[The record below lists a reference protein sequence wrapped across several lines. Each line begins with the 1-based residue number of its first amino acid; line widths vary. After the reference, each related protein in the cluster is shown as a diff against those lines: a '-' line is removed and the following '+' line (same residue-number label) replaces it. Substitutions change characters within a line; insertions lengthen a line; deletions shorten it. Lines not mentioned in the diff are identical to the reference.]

1 MLASTKRKRS
11 RILFSMNTL
20 TIERR
25 AQIVSLLV
33 EGNGIN
39 AITRITGVAKNTVL
53 KLLRDLSEACEAF
66 HDEHVRGLTAKR
78 VQCDEIWAFCYA
90 KEKNVPAA
98 LKGRFGFGD
107 VWTWTAIDADSELMV
122 SWYVGRRNASA
133 AHVFMND
140 VASRIAN
147 RIQLTTDG
155 HAAYFQ
161 AVEDAFGRDIDYAM
175 LVKLYGE
182 DGDEEHRYSPAKC
195 VGIRKDAR
203 IGRPDPD
210 HASTS
215 FVEKHNQ
222 TMRQSMRRFTRLTAG
237 HSKKIDNYR
246 AAVALHFVHYNF
258 ARICQTIRCTPAMEA
273 GISDHVWNVQEL
285 VALAN

>member
-1 MLASTKRKRS
+1 
-11 RILFSMNTL
+11 MNTL

-53 KLLRDLSEACEAF
+53 KLLRDLSEACEKV
-66 HDEHVRGLTAKR
+66 HDERVRGLTAKR

-98 LKGRFGFGD
+98 LKGRFGYGD
-107 VWTWTAIDADSELMV
+107 VWTWTAIDADSKLMV
-122 SWYVGRRNASA
+122 AWYVGRRNAAA
-133 AHVFMND
+133 AHAFMND

-155 HAAYFQ
+155 HAVYFQ

-195 VGIRKDAR
+195 IGTRKDTR
-203 IGRPDPD
+203 IGLPDAD
-210 HASTS
+210 HISTS

-237 HSKKIDNYR
+237 HSKKIDNHR

-258 ARICQTIRCTPAMEA
+258 ARICQTVKSTPAMAA
-273 GISDHVWNVQEL
+273 GIASHRWTIEEL
-285 VALAN
+285 VSLAN